1 MAQVQHRSRLSIW
14 RDVILA
20 ILIRDVQS
28 KFNDKF
34 GISWAII
41 QPVSFIFILSFLRG
55 RMDGGETHTMPTFV
69 FIVYGIICLQFFITT
84 LQSTA
89 SSLKRYKPLFAFRQV
104 MPISSF
110 IAVALFEYIIKI
122 AVIITIVILMWLL
135 GIESKISDP
144 LTIIINFTM
153 IWLMAIGIGILF
165 AITTAFLPEVDKF
178 RQMAQRPML
187 FISAVFFSLQDIPER
202 YWSYLDWNPLLHAI
216 ELSRQ
221 AAYPSFGAVGVSQ
234 SFLYMCT
241 LTIVFLALVVY
252 KSYWKVAISR

>member
-14 RDVILA
+14 RDVIFA

-55 RMDGGETHTMPTFV
+55 RMDGGETHSMPTFV
-69 FIVYGIICLQFFITT
+69 FIVYGIVCLQFFITT

-110 IAVALFEYIIKI
+110 IAVALFEFIIKI
-122 AVIITIVILMWLL
+122 VVIVTLVILMWLL
-135 GIESKISDP
+135 GIETKISDP
-144 LTIIINFTM
+144 LSIIVNFTM
-153 IWLMAIGIGILF
+153 IWLMAIGLGILF
-165 AITTAFLPEVDKF
+165 AISTAYLPEIDKF
-178 RQMAQRPML
+178 RLMAQRPML
-187 FISAVFFSLQDIPER
+187 FISAVFFSLQDIPEEF
-202 YWSYLDWNPLLHAI
+202 WGYLNWNPLLHTI

-234 SFLYMCT
+234 SYVYMCT
-241 LTIVFLALVVY
+241 LTIVFLSLLVY
-252 KSYWKVAISR
+252 KSYWKNAISR